1 MGVSAAAAI
10 DEDNDN
16 NDVSI
21 DGGGIEGRPRAV
33 RRDVAKRPAWATSV
47 EQRMDADA
55 LRDDMKLVIS
65 FLIASIHLSLSGPVS
80 ASFIVLGS
88 PGSEV
93 NVKFT

>member
-21 DGGGIEGRPRAV
+21 DGGGIEGRPRAEL
-33 RRDVAKRPAWATSV
+33 RRDVAKRPTWTTRV

-55 LRDDMKLVIS
+55 LRDDMELVIS
-65 FLIASIHLSLSGPVS
+65 IY
-80 ASFIVLGS
+80 
-88 PGSEV
+88 
-93 NVKFT
+93 